1 MNEYNLSKRNNTL
14 STKIFMAVLYMALNV
29 STWHDNYT
37 KIYMKDKKEI
47 YERLIIVIFSLNF
60 CIFSVIPILFDSSS
74 EAYAKV
80 TNNPQNFNSLLH
92 KMISCSSK
100 VHCRS
105 DIVDNKRWPLSYF
118 PFLKHMLLSISSVG
132 VWFPLLWTWTGLG
145 DLPWPIEYGSSDGMG
160 HPKYVLRSLLIPP
173 GSLGTQALGMH
184 LLRTRDPGNKKPKTY
199 RHWGW

>member
-1 MNEYNLSKRNNTL
+1 MITIQK
-14 STKIFMAVLYMALNV
+14 
-29 STWHDNYT
+29 
-37 KIYMKDKKEI
+37 
-47 YERLIIVIFSLNF
+47 RLIIVIFSLNF
-60 CIFSVIPILFDSSS
+60 CIFSVIPILFDSFS

-132 VWFPLLWTWTGLG
+132 VWFPSLWTWTGLG
-145 DLPWPIEYGSSDGMG
+145 DLPWPIEYGSNDGMG
-160 HPKYVLRSLLIPP
+160 HPRISC
-173 GSLGTQALGMH
+173 
-184 LLRTRDPGNKKPKTY
+184 KKPFNSSWISWNTSSWDASSQNPGPKQ
-199 RHWGW
+199 